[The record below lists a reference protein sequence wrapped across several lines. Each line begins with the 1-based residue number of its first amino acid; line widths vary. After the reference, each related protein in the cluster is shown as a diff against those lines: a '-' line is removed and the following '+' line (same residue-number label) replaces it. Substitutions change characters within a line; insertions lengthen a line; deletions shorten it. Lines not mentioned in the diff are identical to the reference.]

1 MDAHGCVRYIAVMQ
15 LLSGK
20 AAAEHISGILHAKY
34 QVHGYS
40 VHLTAHKISCMNST
54 GQIDFGGGEYVAAG
68 RTEMTPMQIRPEDN
82 YLWWTLAHGGYFV
95 QCNETL
101 HLATDEI
108 AMIEP
113 EDRLLRAGGWLVPLF
128 MRGHVEPIEFLI
140 EVVATQLRM
149 KENARIA
156 RVRIFRIDATNATGP
171 RKSNPKKTKTVR
183 KKR

>member
-1 MDAHGCVRYIAVMQ
+1 MDTHGLVGYSARMQ

-40 VHLTAHKISCMNST
+40 VHLTARKISSINPT
-54 GQIDFGGGEYVAAG
+54 GQIDFGGGEYIAAG
-68 RTEMTPMQIRPEDN
+68 RTEMTPTQIRPEDN
-82 YLWWTLAHGGYFV
+82 YLWWNLDHGGYFV

-128 MRGHVEPIEFLI
+128 IRGHVEPVELLI
-140 EVVATQLRM
+140 EVVATQMLM

-156 RVRIFRIDATNATGP
+156 RVRIFRIDATNAAGS
-171 RKSNPKKTKTVR
+171 RESNSKKPKPAG

>member
-1 MDAHGCVRYIAVMQ
+1 MDTHGFVGYSAQMQ

-40 VHLTAHKISCMNST
+40 VHLTARKISSLNPT

-82 YLWWTLAHGGYFV
+82 YLWWNLAHGGYFV

-101 HLATDEI
+101 NLATNEI

-128 MRGHVEPIEFLI
+128 LRGHIEPIEFLI
-140 EVVATQLRM
+140 EVVASQMRM

-156 RVRIFRIDATNATGP
+156 RVRIFRLDATNAAGP
-171 RKSNPKKTKTVR
+171 RKSNFKKPKTVR